1 MKPLHVSRKMIGAQT
16 LYRKRKRKQDNDRV
30 LAANW
35 KNCWAKPTI
44 WNVCGRLTAHFCLHV
59 FLKNFSEWPI
69 LVCLF

>member
-44 WNVCGRLTAHFCLHV
+44 WNVCGRL
-59 FLKNFSEWPI
+59 
-69 LVCLF
+69 